1 MDGTDIKNL
10 SLKSWRRSIGL
21 VLQDIYLLSWDYFR
35 QSKSFN
41 SQIPFQRV
49 MDCAKKMHVHNFIMN
64 LPNAYETILEER
76 GANFSLGQRQL
87 LSLLEQWLWTLSF
100 LFSTKLQLQLIHTR
114 KFDNEIFKRLLSNRT
129 SIVIA
134 HRLRTIIDSD
144 RILVI
149 KNGCI
154 TESGTHEELIK
165 LASEYNSL
173 FKLQNG
179 ESVA

>member
-1 MDGTDIKNL
+1 MDPELLILDEATASVDPYTENL
-10 SLKSWRRSIGL
+10 IMRSLK
-21 VLQDIYLLSWDYFR
+21 
-35 QSKSFN
+35 
-41 SQIPFQRV
+41 
-49 MDCAKKMHVHNFIMN
+49 
-64 LPNAYETILEER
+64 E
-76 GANFSLGQRQL
+76 
-87 LSLLEQWLWTLSF
+87 
-100 LFSTKLQLQLIHTR
+100 
-114 KFDNEIFKRLLSNRT
+114 LLSNRT